1 MHSIIGRLGTKGDQP
16 ACPDSRF
23 GAALARDGPA
33 RVACLMQSIRQP
45 TPPTRKPPMPINATR
60 WRKRLSQDSRPAYL
74 MMAELIAEDIQR
86 GDLST
91 RERMPTLRE
100 LAQLLKLNY
109 TTVARGYAEAKRR
122 GLIDSHVGIGT
133 VVRGRI
139 PGLPL
144 RSGSS
149 AEMTMNL
156 PPEPQAHALVQQM
169 QQQAGEALA
178 NGGPHGYYE
187 LMRYQDFGGSN
198 EARDAGALWLRSH
211 VPQCSA
217 SQVLVGP
224 GIHGVLLAL
233 ITLLCRPGEVLC
245 VEALAYPGMKVIAA
259 QLGVKL
265 QALAMDDEGVS
276 AEDFEHACKTMQPR
290 ALVCNPNIH
299 NPTTVSMSLQ
309 RRREIADIATRYSV
323 PLIEDDA
330 YGKLQSKPLP
340 TLLSLAPDLTY
351 YIAGLSKSL
360 GAGLRMSYVCTPNP
374 RLLQRT
380 AGALRATTVM
390 SSPFTAALV
399 TRWIQTGA
407 APAMLAAIREEST
420 ARQHLAQRYLAE
432 HGAQADPQ
440 GFHVWLPLRE
450 DWNPIEVA
458 TSLRAQ
464 GIACVASAAFS
475 TDADP
480 PPALRLCLGGS
491 IGREDLQHA
500 LRLLSSVLDQALP
513 PPSA

>member
-1 MHSIIGRLGTKGDQP
+1 MHSIIGRPGTKGDQP

-86 GDLST
+86 GELST

-109 TTVARGYAEAKRR
+109 TTVAGGYAEAKRR

-233 ITLLCRPGEVLC
+233 ITLL
-245 VEALAYPGMKVIAA
+245 
-259 QLGVKL
+259 
-265 QALAMDDEGVS
+265 
-276 AEDFEHACKTMQPR
+276 
-290 ALVCNPNIH
+290 
-299 NPTTVSMSLQ
+299 
-309 RRREIADIATRYSV
+309 
-323 PLIEDDA
+323 
-330 YGKLQSKPLP
+330 
-340 TLLSLAPDLTY
+340 
-351 YIAGLSKSL
+351 
-360 GAGLRMSYVCTPNP
+360 
-374 RLLQRT
+374 
-380 AGALRATTVM
+380 
-390 SSPFTAALV
+390 
-399 TRWIQTGA
+399 
-407 APAMLAAIREEST
+407 
-420 ARQHLAQRYLAE
+420 
-432 HGAQADPQ
+432 
-440 GFHVWLPLRE
+440 
-450 DWNPIEVA
+450 
-458 TSLRAQ
+458 
-464 GIACVASAAFS
+464 
-475 TDADP
+475 
-480 PPALRLCLGGS
+480 
-491 IGREDLQHA
+491 
-500 LRLLSSVLDQALP
+500 
-513 PPSA
+513 

>member
-1 MHSIIGRLGTKGDQP
+1 
-16 ACPDSRF
+16 
-23 GAALARDGPA
+23 
-33 RVACLMQSIRQP
+33 
-45 TPPTRKPPMPINATR
+45 MPINAIR
-60 WRKRLSQDSRPAYL
+60 WRKRLQQDSRPAYL

-86 GDLST
+86 GELST
-91 RERMPTLRE
+91 RERLPTLRD

-156 PPEPQAHALVQQM
+156 PPEPLVNTLVQQM

-178 NGGPHGYYE
+178 NGGTHGYYE

-211 VPQCSA
+211 VPQCHA
-217 SQVLVGP
+217 AQVLVGP

-233 ITLLCRPGEVLC
+233 ISMLCRPGEVIC
-245 VEALAYPGMKVIAA
+245 AEALAYPGMKVIAA
-259 QLGVKL
+259 QLGVKIQPL
-265 QALAMDDEGVS
+265 PLDDEGVS
-276 AEDFEHACKTMQPR
+276 ADEFEHACKTLQVR

-390 SSPFTAALV
+390 GSPFNAAMV
-399 TRWIQTGA
+399 TRWIQTGSA
-407 APAMLAAIREEST
+407 QAMLNAIREESGLRQQL
-420 ARQHLAQRYLAE
+420 ARRYLAE
-432 HGAQADPQ
+432 HGAQADPE
-440 GFHVWLPLRE
+440 GFHAWVPLRE

-458 TSLRAQ
+458 TTLRAQ
-464 GIACVASAAFS
+464 GLACVASAAFT

-491 IGREDLQHA
+491 IGREDLQNG
-500 LRLLSSVLDQALP
+500 LRLLSSVLDQSTP
-513 PPSA
+513 PLASAG